1 MEIERPIA
9 RISAA
14 AVVLMAVGGLLYMA
28 VGEGIER
35 IDPELLAAISAI
47 AGAAAMFL
55 WSPMD
60 RRD

>member
-1 MEIERPIA
+1 MELERPIA
-9 RISAA
+9 RFSAA
-14 AVVLMAVGGLLYMA
+14 AVVLITVSGLLFM
-28 VGEGIER
+28 GFGDFER
-35 IDPELLAAISAI
+35 IDPELLAAISAV